1 MPTKIEGLKLYS
13 LLETAKE
20 LEVSYQTVLNYVK
33 EGKINAQR
41 VGKPIL
47 FTEKDIKAFKKAK
60 K

>member
-33 EGKINAQR
+33 EGKIKYQR